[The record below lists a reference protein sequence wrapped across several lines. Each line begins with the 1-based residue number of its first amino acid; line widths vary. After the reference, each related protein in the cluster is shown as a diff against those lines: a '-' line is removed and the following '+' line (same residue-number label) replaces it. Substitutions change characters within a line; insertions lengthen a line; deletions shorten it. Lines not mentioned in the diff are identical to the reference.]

1 MGKAESAITSYKEVK
16 DKWYSYEQ
24 VTGIL
29 AAMPEKE
36 ELMKIMQ
43 ATPEES
49 RVALQKD
56 WNGDYLPWLKNTINA
71 SDEDKQK
78 LVQAKKKINSIL
90 PTMSPISGS
99 IDEENITLKEY
110 ILFIEREILK
120 RFELDSNMS
129 LGIQGLTYGNAWNG
143 IPTGIGTFDL
153 ESEFQ
158 IIKWESKRAHRF
170 RKPFRKYWDT
180 HTKWYTW

>member
-1 MGKAESAITSYKEVK
+1 VLGGMGN
-16 DKWYSYEQ
+16 
-24 VTGIL
+24 
-29 AAMPEKE
+29 KE
-36 ELMKIMQ
+36 ELIKIIQ
-43 ATPEES
+43 ATPEETKI
-49 RVALQKD
+49 ALQKV
-56 WNGDYLPWLKNTINA
+56 GTSDYITWLKNTINA

-129 LGIQGLTYGNAWNG
+129 LGIQGLTYGNA
-143 IPTGIGTFDL
+143 
-153 ESEFQ
+153 
-158 IIKWESKRAHRF
+158 
-170 RKPFRKYWDT
+170 
-180 HTKWYTW
+180 